1 MIPKSRKKRNPN
13 ERLYVSHCANNARQ
27 DSAAAGTHPLGAL
40 PSRCREQVRDDEAVE
55 SFPSFAASFFFSFL
69 NCLQAAGTHE
79 FRLESVFAAKTGL
92 RWSRPCSRTT
102 YLRLLHVEKVRANV
116 ESDALRAENVPERH
130 DNVQEERRALPQPN
144 HPVRYAH
151 EQKWIAENEWEV
163 RHYFSTVVAR
173 QPAKVAHKRYKKN
186 AKAPYETSEAVN
198 KLRFAVDRHKRESA
212 A

>member
-1 MIPKSRKKRNPN
+1 MSVIVRTTRGKTLLRLGPIRSVRFRRDVVSKFETTRLSNPFR
-13 ERLYVSHCANNARQ
+13 RL
-27 DSAAAGTHPLGAL
+27 PLL
-40 PSRCREQVRDDEAVE
+40 
-55 SFPSFAASFFFSFL
+55 FFSFL

-79 FRLESVFAAKTGL
+79 FRLEPVFAAKTGL